1 MGAARARRLKRAR
14 ARRRFMGKSIPVKG
28 EGAVRMAGMGVYEK
42 IQEAVAAIR
51 QKTGFA
57 PEVGIVLGSGL
68 GPLAE
73 EVEKVAEIPYGEIP
87 HFPLSTAPGHA
98 GRLVLGTL
106 EGKRVL
112 VYQGRVHYY
121 EGYSAEE
128 VVFPVRVGFFLG
140 ARTFLLTSAAGGLN
154 PRFQAGGIM
163 LHLDYLN
170 PSGVNPLRGP
180 NDERLGPRFP
190 VMFGAYD
197 PELIELARRVAR
209 KQDLHLFEGVYAWFL
224 GPSFASRA
232 ELKMLRE
239 LGADAIGMSTVPEVI
254 ALRHLGARVL
264 GLSTITDM
272 AVPEREHHA
281 TEEEVLEVARRTGP
295 VFRRFVRGI
304 LAEL

>member
-1 MGAARARRLKRAR
+1 
-14 ARRRFMGKSIPVKG
+14 
-28 EGAVRMAGMGVYEK
+28 MAGMEVYEK
-42 IQEAVAAIR
+42 IQEAVGYIR
-51 QKTGFA
+51 SKTAFA
-57 PEVGIVLGSGL
+57 PEVAVVLGSGL

-73 EVEKVAEIPYGEIP
+73 EVEKEAEIPYAEIP
-87 HFPLSTAPGHA
+87 HFPRSTAPGHA
-98 GRLVLGTL
+98 GRLVLGRL

-128 VVFPVRVGFFLG
+128 VAFPVRVGFFLG
-140 ARTFLLTSAAGGLN
+140 AKTFVLTSAAGGLN
-154 PRFQAGGIM
+154 PRFHAGGIM

-170 PSGVNPLRGP
+170 FAFANPLRGP

-190 VMFGAYD
+190 VMFEAYD
-197 PELIELARRVAR
+197 PGLIELARKVAR
-209 KQDLHLFEGVYAWFL
+209 RQDLHLFEGVYAWFM

-232 ELKMLRE
+232 ELRMLRE

-281 TEEEVLEVARRTGP
+281 TEQEVLEVAVKTGP
-295 VFRRFVRGI
+295 LFRRLVRGI

>member
-1 MGAARARRLKRAR
+1 MR
-14 ARRRFMGKSIPVKG
+14 
-28 EGAVRMAGMGVYEK
+28 GMEVYEK
-42 IQEAVAAIR
+42 IQEAVAYIR
-51 QKTGFA
+51 SKTGFV

-73 EVEKVAEIPYGEIP
+73 EVAKEAEIPYGEIP
-87 HFPLSTAPGHA
+87 RFPLSTAPGHA
-98 GRLVLGTL
+98 GRLILGGL

-112 VYQGRVHYY
+112 VFQGRIHYY
-121 EGYSAEE
+121 EGYSPEE
-128 VVFPVRVGFFLG
+128 VVFPVRVGYFLG
-140 ARTFLLTSAAGGLN
+140 AKTFILTSAAGGLN

-170 PSGVNPLRGP
+170 VTGVNPLRGK

-190 VMFGAYD
+190 VMFEAYD
-197 PELIELARRVAR
+197 PALIELARKVAR
-209 KQDLHLFEGVYAWFL
+209 KQDLPLYEGVYAWFL

-232 ELKMLRE
+232 ELRMLRE

-281 TEEEVLEVARRTGP
+281 SEEEVLAVAAKAGP
-295 VFRRFVRGI
+295 IFRRFVRGI

>member
-1 MGAARARRLKRAR
+1 M
-14 ARRRFMGKSIPVKG
+14 
-28 EGAVRMAGMGVYEK
+28 YER
-42 IQEAVAAIR
+42 IQEAVGAIR
-51 QKTGFA
+51 SRTDFLPQVA
-57 PEVGIVLGSGL
+57 VVLGSGL

-87 HFPLSTAPGHA
+87 HFPRSTAPGHA
-98 GRLVLGTL
+98 GRLVLGRL

-140 ARTFLLTSAAGGLN
+140 AKTFLLTSAAGGLN
-154 PRFQAGGIM
+154 PRFRAGGIM
-163 LHLDYLN
+163 LHLDYIN
-170 PSGVNPLRGP
+170 FAGANPLRGP

-190 VMFGAYD
+190 VMFEAYD
-197 PELIELARRVAR
+197 PGLIELARKVAR
-209 KQDLHLFEGVYAWFL
+209 AQDLHLYEGVYAWFM

-232 ELKMLRE
+232 ELKLLRD

-281 TEEEVLEVARRTGP
+281 TEEEVLEVAQKTGP
-295 VFRRFVRGI
+295 IFRRFVRGI
-304 LAEL
+304 LAALPPLA

>member
-1 MGAARARRLKRAR
+1 MFA
-14 ARRRFMGKSIPVKG
+14 M
-28 EGAVRMAGMGVYEK
+28 EVYDK
-42 IQEAVAAIR
+42 IQEAVAYIR
-51 QKTGFA
+51 SKTGFV

-73 EVEKVAEIPYGEIP
+73 EVALEAEIPYGEIP

-98 GRLVLGTL
+98 GRLILGEL

-128 VVFPVRVGFFLG
+128 VVFPVRVGYFLG
-140 ARTFLLTSAAGGLN
+140 ARTFILTSAAGGLN

-170 PSGVNPLRGP
+170 VAGVNPLRGK

-190 VMFGAYD
+190 VMFEAYD
-197 PELIELARRVAR
+197 PELIELARKVAR
-209 KQDLHLFEGVYAWFL
+209 KQDLHLLEGVYAWFL

-232 ELKMLRE
+232 ELRMLRE

-281 TEEEVLEVARRTGP
+281 TEEEVLAVAAKTGP
-295 VFRRFVRGI
+295 IFRRFVRGI

>member
-1 MGAARARRLKRAR
+1 MEL
-14 ARRRFMGKSIPVKG
+14 
-28 EGAVRMAGMGVYEK
+28 YDK
-42 IQEAVAAIR
+42 IQEAVAYVR
-51 QKTGFA
+51 SKTDFV
-57 PEVGIVLGSGL
+57 PEVGLVLGSGL
-68 GPLAE
+68 GPLAD

-87 HFPLSTAPGHA
+87 HFPVSTAPGHA
-98 GRLVLGTL
+98 GRLVLGRL
-106 EGKRVL
+106 EGKPVL
-112 VYQGRVHYY
+112 VYKGRVHYY

-154 PRFQAGGIM
+154 PRFRAGGIM
-163 LHLDYLN
+163 LHLDYIN
-170 PSGVNPLRGP
+170 FAGANPLRGP

-190 VMFGAYD
+190 VMFEAYD
-197 PELIELARRVAR
+197 PELIELARKVAR
-209 KQDLHLFEGVYAWFL
+209 RQDLHLFEGVYAWFM

-232 ELKMLRE
+232 ELRLLRE

-281 TEEEVLEVARRTGP
+281 TEEEVLRVAAETGP
-295 VFRRFVRGI
+295 VFRRYVRGI

>member
-1 MGAARARRLKRAR
+1 MFA
-14 ARRRFMGKSIPVKG
+14 M
-28 EGAVRMAGMGVYEK
+28 EVYDK
-42 IQEAVAAIR
+42 IQEAVAYIR
-51 QKTGFA
+51 SKTGFV

-73 EVEKVAEIPYGEIP
+73 EVAKEAEIPYGEIP

-98 GRLVLGTL
+98 GRLILGEL

-128 VVFPVRVGFFLG
+128 VVFPVRVGYFLG
-140 ARTFLLTSAAGGLN
+140 AKTFILTSAAGGLN
-154 PRFQAGGIM
+154 PRFRAGGIM
-163 LHLDYLN
+163 LHLDYIN
-170 PSGVNPLRGP
+170 FAGTNPLRGK

-190 VMFGAYD
+190 VMFEAYD
-197 PELIELARRVAR
+197 PGLIELARKVAR
-209 KQDLHLFEGVYAWFL
+209 KQDLHLFEGVYAWFM

-232 ELKMLRE
+232 ELKVLRD

-272 AVPEREHHA
+272 AVPERERHA
-281 TEEEVLEVARRTGP
+281 TEEEVLAVAAKTGP
-295 VFRRFVRGI
+295 IFRRFVRGI